1 MQAPTQLQP
10 PTCAV
15 RITLSHAEAYTT
27 IRTTHVCSTNHPKSC
42 RGIRTQ
48 LQPPTCA
55 VQTTQVMQR
64 HTHTITT
71 THMCSANHQ
80 SHAEAYAHNY
90 NHPRVQCKPPKPC
103 RGIRTQ
109 LQPPTCAVQ
118 TTKAMQRHTHTIKT
132 THMCSAN
139 HPSHAG
145 IRTQLQP
152 PTCAVQTTKAMQRHT
167 HTIKATHM
175 CSTNHMSH
183 AEARMQL
190 KPPKLRRGMRVG
202 LARTIYIQCIYGIF
216 GREITKYTIIY
227 GAYIQF
233 WPTLHVCSQC
243 PPGFAEHVCTQA
255 TQVIRGARAKPK
267 LEVLQ
272 RMCALKAT
280 QVIRGVCETRA

>member
-42 RGIRTQ
+42 R
-48 LQPPTCA
+48 
-55 VQTTQVMQR
+55 
-64 HTHTITT
+64 
-71 THMCSANHQ
+71 
-80 SHAEAYAHNY
+80 
-90 NHPRVQCKPPKPC
+90 
-103 RGIRTQ
+103 
-109 LQPPTCAVQ
+109 
-118 TTKAMQRHTHTIKT
+118 
-132 THMCSAN
+132 
-139 HPSHAG
+139 G